1 MSAGVSLRLSRED
14 GWPDYPDAARVVCD
28 DRDTCLLRCGR
39 GRNTLECHL
48 KTQEQDITM
57 LEFLFCPVHGLFS
70 PRNIGL
76 TGMLIGNLGYY
87 ARALLHYARKAILYV

>member
-1 MSAGVSLRLSRED
+1 
-14 GWPDYPDAARVVCD
+14 
-28 DRDTCLLRCGR
+28 
-39 GRNTLECHL
+39 
-48 KTQEQDITM
+48 M

-87 ARALLHYARKAILYV
+87 ARALLHYARKSILYV